1 MATTTNMGLI
11 LPDVSITPGPTWATL
26 LNAAFSRVD
35 THDHTSTKG
44 VQIPT
49 AGINIDADLNFNTL
63 RMTNAFSL
71 GLYQLDADE
80 TINSTIYN
88 KNGDLFYR
96 NSSGTIVKIT
106 NGSILNIAATGGFG
120 GDYGTGNE
128 LAKYTTST
136 TLFEFFKDAGA
147 NELAKLAC
155 SDLKIANFTNNS
167 QYLTLKA
174 QSGAVGNFYLPAALP
189 ASGEI
194 YPMVIVGTA
203 DGAAI
208 SYADRDFA
216 KTSTGTASSWSTTSA
231 TDDFID
237 NGTTDLSVSY
247 KALAGRPVV
256 VKLIAPD
263 SALSYVQIQSA
274 NSAPGADYRMPRA
287 TITLYRDGVAVRS
300 FMWRQDLIDET
311 STMVFRLNPES
322 VCFTDIPAVGGTVV
336 YKIAVK
342 VENDG
347 TTVGYFQAQ
356 NCKMLVYS
364 V

>member
-1 MATTTNMGLI
+1 MATTTNMGLN

-26 LNAAFSRVD
+26 LNAAFVRID
-35 THDHTSTKG
+35 AHNHTSDKG
-44 VQIPT
+44 LQIPT
-49 AGINIDADLNFNTL
+49 AGINIDAALEFNTQRL
-63 RMTNAFSL
+63 SNAYSL
-71 GLYQLDADE
+71 GLFQLDTDE

-88 KNGDLFYR
+88 KNGDLFYK
-96 NSSGTIVKIT
+96 NGAGTVVKIT

-120 GDYGTGNE
+120 GDYGTGEE

-136 TLFEFFKDAGA
+136 TLFEFFKDADA

-155 SDLKIANFTNNS
+155 SDLKIANFTNNT

-174 QSGAVGNFYLPAALP
+174 QSGAVGNFYLPATLP

-194 YPMVIVGTA
+194 YPMVMVGTA
-203 DGAAI
+203 DGAALA
-208 SYADRDFA
+208 YADRDFA
-216 KTSTGTASSWSTTSA
+216 KTSTGETGAWTTTSS
-231 TDDFID
+231 TDEFID
-237 NGTTDLSVSY
+237 DGTTDLSVSY
-247 KALAGRPVV
+247 KALGGRPVV

-300 FMWRQDLIDET
+300 FMWRVDLMDET
-311 STMVFRLNPES
+311 NTMIYRQNPETIT
-322 VCFTDIPAVGGTVV
+322 FTDIPAVSGTVV

-347 TTVGYFQAQ
+347 TTVGYFEAQ